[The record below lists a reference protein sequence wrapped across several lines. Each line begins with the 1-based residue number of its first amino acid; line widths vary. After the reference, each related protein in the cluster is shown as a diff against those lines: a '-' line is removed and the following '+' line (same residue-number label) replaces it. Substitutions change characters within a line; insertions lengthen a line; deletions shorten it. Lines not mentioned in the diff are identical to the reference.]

1 MENKNTKELRGY
13 KAGLKSKLMGAVAM
27 LLVSAI
33 MVSSATYAWFVLSTH
48 PEVKGMSTTVGSN
61 GALEIALLNNTT
73 GKDLSQIPTNV
84 GDSSSATGKNAVAAN
99 VTWGN
104 IVDLN
109 DASYGLNNIT
119 LYPAVLN
126 YDNTSNQVN
135 SRTALLSYAAYGT
148 DGRVSGLKRDT
159 AAGLYAG
166 ASGFVSD
173 AQGYGVRAIGTV
185 TNANP
190 IKHAFAEA
198 VEGYDKY
205 AGIAVSTANAAF
217 NGNLEKLVSI
227 AITHSSTGEGVLE
240 TYTADQYACI
250 NTALTGLQNAATAM
264 ETALQYAVAAS
275 INSKATQESDLT
287 TYDKVELDK
296 VVDTNYAT
304 HIANL
309 TALQN
314 SIKAEQDKMNT
325 LSGTVE
331 WDKIEAPYKALMG
344 NKVTIL
350 ADGEEVITTGKT
362 AVQLGQELRGKTLQV
377 TVSSGLFKTTADF
390 TGTMTGTLKLLG
402 LVDATGTVEANDP
415 TVKTSVDG
423 IVHKYSEPAG
433 SGASNDIITTAYGYA
448 VDLAFKTNASGNQLR
463 LQGITGVNRVGGDA
477 TDNGTM
483 GGGTSYTFTDGTS
496 LADMKKIAK
505 ALRVVFMDKDEKVV
519 AVAAIDQAADA
530 IKADTYKYAL
540 HIYAPTFTKN
550 GGITLGAAVADDA
563 IMTLEQDTATALSTI
578 VYLDGENVD
587 YALNGVDGNAGIVG
601 TLNLQFCGSANL
613 TPMTYD
619 FNAAAGG
626 GDAGQDGN

>member
-73 GKDLSQIPTNV
+73 GADPSTVKAEV
-84 GDSSSATGKNAVAAN
+84 GDSAKGVTESNE
-99 VTWGN
+99 TWGN
-104 IVDLN
+104 IVDLS
-109 DASYGLNNIT
+109 DASYGLKNIT

-126 YDNTSNQVN
+126 YDNTNKQVN

-148 DGRVSGLKRDT
+148 DGRVSGLKNDT
-159 AAGLYAG
+159 AAGLYKG
-166 ASGFVSD
+166 VSGFVSD
-173 AQGYGVRAIGTV
+173 TNGYGVRAIGTV

-198 VEGYDKY
+198 VEGYGKY

-227 AITHSSTGEGVLE
+227 AITHSSTGEGAPE
-240 TYTADQYACI
+240 KYTADQYACI
-250 NTALTGLQNAATAM
+250 STALTGLQNAAAAM
-264 ETALQYAVAAS
+264 ETALKYAVAAS
-275 INSKATQESDLT
+275 INSNATQESELT

-296 VVDTNYAT
+296 VSDTNYTT

-314 SIKAEQDKMNT
+314 SIKAEQDKMSK
-325 LSGTVE
+325 LSGTVD
-331 WDKIEAPYKALMG
+331 WDQIEAPYKALMG
-344 NKVTIL
+344 DKVTIL
-350 ADGEEVITTGKT
+350 ADGKEVTTTGKT
-362 AVQLGQELRGKTLQV
+362 AVQLGQELQGKALQV

-390 TGTMTGTLKLLG
+390 TGTMTGTLKILG
-402 LVDATGTVEANDP
+402 LVDATGTVVAKDP

-423 IVHKYSEPAG
+423 IVRKYSAPEG
-433 SGASNDIITTAYGYA
+433 SGTSNDIITTSYGYA

-463 LQGITGVNRVGGDA
+463 LQGITGVNRVGGGES
-477 TDNGTM
+477 DNGTM

-496 LADMKKIAK
+496 LADMGKIAK
-505 ALRVVFMDKDEKVV
+505 ALRVVFMDKDKKVV
-519 AVAAIDQAADA
+519 AVAAIDQAPGA
-530 IKADTYKYAL
+530 IKANTYKYAL
-540 HIYAPTFTKN
+540 HIYESTFTAN
-550 GGITLGAAVADDA
+550 GGIKLGDAVTDDA

-601 TLNLQFCGSANL
+601 TLNLQFCGSTNL

-619 FNAAAGG
+619 FNAATG
-626 GDAGQDGN
+626 GDAGQGGN